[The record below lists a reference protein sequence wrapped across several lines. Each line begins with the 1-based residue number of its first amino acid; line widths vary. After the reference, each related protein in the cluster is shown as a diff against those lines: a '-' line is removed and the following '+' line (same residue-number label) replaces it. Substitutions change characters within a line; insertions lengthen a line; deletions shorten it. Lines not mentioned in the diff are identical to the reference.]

1 MHLRP
6 ERHRARTTT
15 PIESSKKLIK
25 EKPMNSLRR
34 SLGANVASMLGVL
47 VTLIATSAFA
57 DYPEKPLKIIVPW
70 ATGGSTDA
78 LARTLA
84 QRMAQT
90 IGQSIIVENR
100 PGAAAAIGTVEM
112 AKAAPDGYTLGI
124 IELPHALAPSVVAK
138 LPYDLLKDL
147 QPVAMIGTSPMVLFT
162 SSALPAR
169 SVPELIAAAKAAPG
183 QISIAHSGNGTSSHV
198 VAELLQQ
205 RAGVKF
211 NLAGY
216 KGSGPALL
224 DVAGGHVQAHF
235 ATLAS
240 GIGPMK
246 SGKVNAMAVAAEQR
260 MDALK
265 ETPTFADAG
274 IKDFVLEQ
282 WWGVVV
288 PKGTPASVVEKL
300 RAEISAAI
308 NHQSMQD
315 RMRDLAVQPRP
326 MGPTQFAAFVDSE
339 IKRWAAVVKAAGIK
353 PE

>member
-1 MHLRP
+1 MNLFSRFRGALR
-6 ERHRARTTT
+6 AS
-15 PIESSKKLIK
+15 IIGLMSA
-25 EKPMNSLRR
+25 SL
-34 SLGANVASMLGVL
+34 AAP
-47 VTLIATSAFA
+47 AFA
-57 DYPEKPLKIIVPW
+57 DYPDKPLKIIVPW

-84 QRMAQT
+84 QRLAQT
-90 IGQSIIVENR
+90 LGQSVIVENR
-100 PGAAAAIGTVEM
+100 PGAAAAIGTSEM

-138 LPYDLLKDL
+138 LPYDLQKDL
-147 QPVAMIGTSPMVLFT
+147 QPVAMIGTSPMILF
-162 SSALPAR
+162 SSSQLPAKN
-169 SVPELIAAAKAAPG
+169 VAELIAAAKAAPG

-205 RAGVKF
+205 KAGVKF

-240 GIGPMK
+240 GFGPMK
-246 SGKVNAMAVAAEQR
+246 TGKVNAMAVAAEQR
-260 MDALK
+260 LESLK
-265 ETPTFADAG
+265 DSPTFAEAG
-274 IKDFVLEQ
+274 VKDFVLEQ
-282 WWGVVV
+282 WWGVVA
-288 PKGTPASVVEKL
+288 PKGTPPAIIEKL
-300 RAEISAAI
+300 RVEINAAI
-308 NHQSMQD
+308 SHQNMQD

-326 MGPTQFAAFVDSE
+326 MTPAQFAAFVDSE
-339 IKRWAAVVKAAGIK
+339 VKRWAVVVKTAGIK